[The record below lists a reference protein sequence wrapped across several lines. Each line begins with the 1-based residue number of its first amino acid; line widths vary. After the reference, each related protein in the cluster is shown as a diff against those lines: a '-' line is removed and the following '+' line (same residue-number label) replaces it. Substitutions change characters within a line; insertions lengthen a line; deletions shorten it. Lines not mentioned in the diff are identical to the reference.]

1 MALTPKR
8 QRFVEEYLVDLN
20 ATQAAIR
27 AGYSKASAYSVGQ
40 ETLKKPEVAKAISD
54 LQAARSERTGI
65 TADDVL
71 RFWKSVG
78 TADPNDVVQYR
89 RGCCRYCW
97 GEGHLYQF
105 TAAELARA
113 QITATDEK
121 PYKGDR
127 DHIVSL
133 ENHGGV
139 GFDAK
144 RDPDPDCPECFGEG
158 VGRMHAL
165 DSRKL
170 TGSARILYRGA
181 KYTKDGL
188 EIQMEDRAKAWENVA
203 KHLGMFTEKIEM
215 SGNMTLNV
223 TPDDAEL

>member
-1 MALTPKR
+1 MAFTDK
-8 QRFVEEYLVDLN
+8 QARFVEEYLVDVN

-27 AGYSKASAYSVGQ
+27 AGYSKATAYSVGQ
-40 ETLKKPEVAKAISD
+40 ENLKKPEVAAAIAEA
-54 LQAARSERTGI
+54 QKARSERTKI

-71 RFWKSVG
+71 AFWHSVG
-78 TADPNDVVQYR
+78 TADPNEVVQYR
-89 RGCCRYCW
+89 RGCCRYCY
-97 GEGHLYQF
+97 GEYHLYQF

-113 QITATDEK
+113 QATASKDK

-133 ENHGGV
+133 DEHGGI

-144 RDPDPDCPECFGEG
+144 RDPHPDCPECFGEG

-170 TGSARILYRGA
+170 TGSAKLLYRGA

-203 KHLGMFTEKIEM
+203 KHLGMFTEKLEV
-215 SGNMTLNV
+215 SGNMVLNV
-223 TPDDAEL
+223 TRDDAEL

>member
-1 MALTPKR
+1 MSLTDR
-8 QRFVEEYLVDLN
+8 QARFVEEYLVDLN

-27 AGYSKASAYSVGQ
+27 AGYAKGSATVEGARLLANAKVASA
-40 ETLKKPEVAKAISD
+40 VADAQK
-54 LQAARSERTGI
+54 ARSERTNI

-71 RFWKSVG
+71 RFWHSVG
-78 TADPNDVVQYR
+78 TANPNDVVQYR

-97 GEGHLYQF
+97 GEDNLYQF

-113 QITATDEK
+113 QATTSDGK

-133 ENHGGV
+133 DEHGGL

-144 RDPDPDCPECFGEG
+144 RDPSPDCPECFGEG

-170 TGSARILYRGA
+170 KGAARTLYRGA

-203 KHLGMFTEKIEM
+203 KHLGMFTEKVEL
-215 SGNMTLNV
+215 SGGMTLTV
-223 TPDDAEL
+223 SPDDAEL

>member
-1 MALTPKR
+1 MALTDK
-8 QRFVEEYLVDLN
+8 QARFVEEYLVDLN

-27 AGYSKASAYSVGQ
+27 AGYSKASANEQGARLLVNASVC
-40 ETLKKPEVAKAISD
+40 AAI
-54 LQAARSERTGI
+54 AEGRKARSERTNI

-71 RFWKSVG
+71 RFWHSVG
-78 TADPNDVVQYR
+78 TADPNEVVQYR
-89 RGCCRYCW
+89 RGCCRYCY
-97 GEGHLYQF
+97 GDDHLYQF
-105 TAAELARA
+105 TAAELVRA
-113 QITATDEK
+113 QATATDGK

-127 DHIVSL
+127 DHVVQL
-133 ENHGGV
+133 ERHGGT

-144 RDPDPDCPECFGEG
+144 RDPNPDCPECFGEG

-170 TGSARILYRGA
+170 TGAAKVLYRGA

-203 KHLGMFTEKIEM
+203 KHLGMFTEKVEL
-215 SGNMTLNV
+215 SGSMTLNV

>member
-1 MALTPKR
+1 MALTDK
-8 QRFVEEYLVDLN
+8 QARFVEEYLVDLN

-27 AGYSKASAYSVGQ
+27 AGYSEGTAQ
-40 ETLKKPEVAKAISD
+40 EQGSRLLCNVMVAKAVSEAK
-54 LQAARSERTGI
+54 AARSERTQI
-65 TADDVL
+65 TQDDVL
-71 RFWKSVG
+71 RFWRSVG
-78 TADPNDVVQYR
+78 TADPNEVVQYR
-89 RGCCRYCW
+89 RGCCRYCY
-97 GEGHLYQF
+97 GDEHLYQF

-113 QITATDEK
+113 QATISDGK

-127 DHIVSL
+127 EHVVSL
-133 ENHGGV
+133 DNHGGL

-144 RDPDPDCPECFGEG
+144 RDPNPDCPECFGEG

-170 TGSARILYRGA
+170 TGAAKVLYRGA

-203 KHLGMFTEKIEM
+203 KHLGMFTEKVEM
-215 SGNMTLNV
+215 SGSMSLNV

>member
-1 MALTPKR
+1 MALTDK
-8 QRFVEEYLVDLN
+8 QARFVDEYLVDLN
-20 ATQAAIR
+20 VTQAAIR
-27 AGYSKASAYSVGQ
+27 AGYSKASAHSVGH
-40 ETLKKPEVAKAISD
+40 ETLKNPEVAAVIAEAKK
-54 LQAARSERTGI
+54 ARSERTQI
-65 TADDVL
+65 TQDDVL
-71 RFWKSVG
+71 RFWRSVG
-78 TADPNDVVQYR
+78 TADPNEVVQYR
-89 RGCCRYCW
+89 RGCCRYCY
-97 GEGHLYQF
+97 GNDHLYQF

-113 QITATDEK
+113 QAIISDGK

-127 DHIVSL
+127 EHIVSL
-133 ENHGGV
+133 DNHGGL

-144 RDPDPDCPECFGEG
+144 RDPNPDCPECFGEG

-170 TGSARILYRGA
+170 TGAAKVLYRGA

-203 KHLGMFTEKIEM
+203 KHLGMFTEKVEM
-215 SGNMTLNV
+215 SGSMSLNV

>member
-1 MALTPKR
+1 MALTDK
-8 QRFVEEYLVDLN
+8 QARFVQEYLVDAN
-20 ATQAAIR
+20 ATQAALR
-27 AGYSKASAYSVGQ
+27 AGYSPGTANQQGARLLVNVG
-40 ETLKKPEVAKAISD
+40 VAQAIAEA
-54 LQAARSERTGI
+54 QKARSERTGI

-71 RFWKSVG
+71 RFWHSVG
-78 TADPNDVVQYR
+78 TADPNEVVQYR
-89 RGCCRYCW
+89 RGCCRYCY

-113 QITATDEK
+113 QAMATEGK
-121 PYKGDR
+121 PYKGER
-127 DHIVSL
+127 DHVVSL
-133 ENHGGV
+133 DEHGGL

-144 RDPDPDCPECFGEG
+144 RDPSPDCPECFGEG

-170 TGSARILYRGA
+170 TGSARVLYRGA

-203 KHLGMFTEKIEM
+203 KHLGMFTDKLEM
-215 SGNMTLNV
+215 TGAMAITV